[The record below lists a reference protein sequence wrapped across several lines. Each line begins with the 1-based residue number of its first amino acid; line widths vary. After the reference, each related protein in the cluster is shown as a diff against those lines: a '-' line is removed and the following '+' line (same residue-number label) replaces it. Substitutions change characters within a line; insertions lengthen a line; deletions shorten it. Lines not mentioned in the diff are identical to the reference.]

1 MEFYLHNKDDQ
12 KSSTLVELATTFKI
26 DDINY
31 IVYYNKQVEKSMI
44 DIYIGI
50 ISYGDQSLIIKKID
64 SDKQGKFLSIIKD
77 IMASKSPETE
87 YGDYDNIIGTA
98 TIILESVQKI
108 QIPTNSLEILNK
120 YHKKEETST
129 EEIKLDETKNEK
141 ENEISSNDNDN
152 PLDSKEINDVN
163 NDTQETKD
171 DIVNS
176 NDEKDT
182 ENKDL
187 ANIENNDNE
196 IKNDNNIEN
205 NSFETD
211 STKENKEDISK
222 IDESKKE
229 DTNTTVENNNAS
241 VENNNASQVN
251 VIHSN
256 YNLDGLDDLLDDRQE
271 DKKKEKNKKKI
282 ISTPIL
288 ILLIITLVGSA
299 LLYFLV

>member
-50 ISYGDQSLIIKKID
+50 ISYGDQSLVINKID
-64 SDKQGKFLSIIKD
+64 SDKQGKFLSVIKD

-108 QIPTNSLEILNK
+108 QIPTTSLEILNK

-129 EEIKLDETKNEK
+129 EEIKLDETEMEK
-141 ENEISSNDNDN
+141 EKEISSNDNEN
-152 PLDSKEINDVN
+152 PLESKEMDDMN
-163 NDTQETKD
+163 NDTQENKD
-171 DIVNS
+171 DSVNS

-182 ENKDL
+182 ENQDL

-196 IKNDNNIEN
+196 IKNDDNIEN
-205 NSFETD
+205 NSLKTD
-211 STKENKEDISK
+211 STEENKDDIAK
-222 IDESKKE
+222 VDESKKE
-229 DTNTTVENNNAS
+229 DTNTTAED
-241 VENNNASQVN
+241 NNASQVN
-251 VIHSN
+251 YIHSN
-256 YNLDGLDDLLDDRQE
+256 YDLDSLDDLLDGRKE
-271 DKKKEKNKKKI
+271 EVKKKINKDKKKV
-282 ISTPIL
+282 ISTPVL
-288 ILLIITLVGSA
+288 ILLILTVIITAV
-299 LLYFLV
+299 LYFIP